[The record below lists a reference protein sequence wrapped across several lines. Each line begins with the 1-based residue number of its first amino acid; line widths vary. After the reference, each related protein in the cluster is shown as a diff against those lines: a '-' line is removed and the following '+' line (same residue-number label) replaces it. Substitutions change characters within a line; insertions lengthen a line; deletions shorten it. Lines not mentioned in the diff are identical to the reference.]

1 MLISVLCNKI
11 MILTAI
17 QRKTQ
22 SSFFHFAFVSSVT
35 GVLFSPLSL
44 SPRMSLC
51 APWRYSAPSDGLGS
65 GAPVVRF
72 IDGTQMQLT
81 NKIKLC
87 VSAEPARKNTS
98 CSCEERNHTGW
109 VYMSPQESLQLTA
122 GVFFLTFAH
131 STEVLCSNHSFSLSL
146 HISISISIE
155 IDMYMGL
162 FDQKK
167 AQADN
172 ATWSICNC
180 VLVQL
185 TLD

>member
-1 MLISVLCNKI
+1 MC
-11 MILTAI
+11 
-17 QRKTQ
+17 
-22 SSFFHFAFVSSVT
+22 FF
-35 GVLFSPLSL
+35 PPSL
-44 SPRMSLC
+44 SHTPRISLC
-51 APWRYSAPSDGLGS
+51 APWRYSAPSDCLGS
-65 GAPVVRF
+65 GAPVVCF

-146 HISISISIE
+146 HISKSISISRDRYVHGAVWPEKSTSRQRNVEHI
-155 IDMYMGL
+155 
-162 FDQKK
+162 
-167 AQADN
+167 
-172 ATWSICNC
+172 
-180 VLVQL
+180 QL
-185 TLD
+185 CAGPINFRLTFF

>member
-1 MLISVLCNKI
+1 M
-11 MILTAI
+11 
-17 QRKTQ
+17 
-22 SSFFHFAFVSSVT
+22 
-35 GVLFSPLSL
+35 
-44 SPRMSLC
+44 
-51 APWRYSAPSDGLGS
+51 
-65 GAPVVRF
+65 VRF

-167 AQADN
+167 STSRQ
-172 ATWSICNC
+172 CNVEHMQLC
-180 VLVQL
+180 AGPINFRLTFFL
-185 TLD
+185 TLLLCVSLSLRV